1 MAIDQP
7 NCLNSY
13 LPRIHKQSG
22 THALIKSEK
31 FMRNRD
37 ISSEKTDSIVQKTNS
52 CANWI
57 FMM

>member
-37 ISSEKTDSIVQKTNS
+37 IKWEKGFHCQKKS
-52 CANWI
+52 CAN
-57 FMM
+57 